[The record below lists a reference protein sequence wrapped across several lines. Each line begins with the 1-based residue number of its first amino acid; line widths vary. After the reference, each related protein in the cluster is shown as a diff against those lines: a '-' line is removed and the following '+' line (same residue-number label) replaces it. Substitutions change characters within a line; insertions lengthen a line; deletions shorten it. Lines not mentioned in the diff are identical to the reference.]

1 MSWIDQLKDAIPDY
15 AKDTRL
21 NIDAVLKRSTLDSV
35 EAECVALAATFATGN
50 TKLWTWIQSQI
61 SDTVESTAA
70 ITAASLMSMNN
81 VWYPFVEMTE
91 DAALKGL
98 PAQLRMNAI
107 ASHGGTT
114 RARFE
119 SYSLAASIVGKCHFC
134 VRAHYDTLKKEGY
147 TVEQLRDI
155 GRIASVMTAA
165 SRVMVNQLSTFYTH
179 RRYYVCS
186 PGYATFQKETKMKS
200 VIATLIAAFAVTSAF
215 AADAKKE
222 EKKDAPKAEA
232 KKDEKKAEAKK

>member
-1 MSWIDQLKDAIPDY
+1 MNWIDQLKEAIPDY

-21 NIDAVLKRSTLDSV
+21 NIDAVLKRSTLDPV

-70 ITAASLMSMNN
+70 VTAASLMSMNN
-81 VWYPFVEMTE
+81 VWYPYVEMTE
-91 DAALKGL
+91 DPALKGL

-107 ASHGGTT
+107 ASNGGTNKV
-114 RARFE
+114 RFE

-147 TVEQLRDI
+147 SVEQLRDI
-155 GRIASVMTAA
+155 GRIAAVMTAA
-165 SRVMVNQLSTFYTH
+165 SRVMTN
-179 RRYYVCS
+179 
-186 PGYATFQKETKMKS
+186 
-200 VIATLIAAFAVTSAF
+200 
-215 AADAKKE
+215 
-222 EKKDAPKAEA
+222 
-232 KKDEKKAEAKK
+232 